1 MANQDTQARINALV
15 TEEKLQNNI
24 ADALTSQLD
33 LRTKEGRIV
42 KQLAKDLISQ
52 NGIENKLEVILETK
66 QKLLEGQLNLSEDKA
81 NLLLKELETTEE
93 LLKLEGK
100 RKDKQAEIK
109 DLTKDFKNSLL
120 GAVGLSTDMLKNG
133 IGFGIGMAIAKK
145 GVEMLSS
152 AFSATVG
159 LAKDLYTQ
167 TGATAAEAGRLG
179 AQTMSAMLSMEG
191 LLYGG
196 EALAKAA
203 QDASEYYGSTAV
215 ITADMQKNITKLS
228 AMGVQGATQINS
240 IFESASG
247 NAGELTAEI
256 QAIAQDAGVNAS
268 VVLQDMS
275 SNMTAMV
282 GKSKEELKFLAQ
294 KTAELR
300 KQGMS
305 MSLME
310 GMSSNMLDVE
320 SSLRAQMKAR
330 AFGLGDMLGD
340 TEKMRNA
347 AMQIK
352 FGTDKAAGM
361 EQMAEAVKE
370 AGLTSEKL
378 GNMGSRQIEILADS
392 YGVSAEELTGMLTKQ
407 EELEK
412 IIKETGVATTAE
424 AIAIQE
430 TQAANKAMFD
440 QFKQGALASI
450 PLLAQM
456 VAQYFM
462 MKSLSTSVGAAGGKS
477 KKGGGGGGSM
487 FSGITDAIE
496 KIDGKKLMQGGAA
509 LVLVAASVFVFG
521 KAVQEFMNVDAGA
534 VLGAVGAMFALVGAL
549 ALLGTFMS
557 GPIGVGVLI
566 GAAAMLVVAAAMF
579 VLGKAIQEIATGF
592 GMMGELTTQLGAL
605 VLIAPGLIA
614 LAGIFGLLGVG
625 LLAMSVGLA
634 AVTLFL
640 PTLLIL
646 GMVLPLITSALGM
659 GGGGDAG
666 DVDSTEGSSS
676 DALLQEIKGLRLD
689 IQNQP
694 VQIVIDDKVVSTMN
708 KKNSRM
714 QGYRDQLR

>member
-81 NLLLKELETTEE
+81 KLLLKELETTEE

-100 RKDKQAEIK
+100 RNDKQAEIK

-133 IGFGIGMAIAKK
+133 IAFGIGMAIAKK

-310 GMSSNMLDVE
+310 DMSSNMLNVE

-330 AFGLGDMLGD
+330 AFGMGEMLGD

-347 AMQIK
+347 AMEIQ
-352 FGTDKAAGM
+352 FGDRAQGM
-361 EQMAEAVKE
+361 EQMADAMKE
-370 AGLTSEKL
+370 AGLTSEQL
-378 GNMGSRQIEILADS
+378 GNMGVKQVGFLADS
-392 YGVSAEELTGMLTKQ
+392 YGMSAEQLTEMVTKQ

-412 IIKETGVATTAE
+412 IMKETGVATKAE

-430 TQAANKAMFD
+430 QEAANVALFASIGS
-440 QFKQGALASI
+440 GALAALPALMNLI
-450 PLLAQM
+450 GQFGIMAT
-456 VAQYFM
+456 
-462 MKSLSTSVGAAGGKS
+462 MKKTMSAGASTGSGT
-477 KKGGGGGGSM
+477 GSM

>member
-42 KQLAKDLISQ
+42 KQLATDLISQ

-81 NLLLKELETTEE
+81 KLLLKELETTEE

-133 IGFGIGMAIAKK
+133 IAFGIGMAIAKK

-310 GMSSNMLDVE
+310 DMSSNMLNVE

-330 AFGLGDMLGD
+330 AFGMGEMLGD

-347 AMQIK
+347 AMEIQ
-352 FGTDKAAGM
+352 FGDRAQGM
-361 EQMAEAVKE
+361 EQMADAMKE
-370 AGLTSEKL
+370 AGLTSEQL
-378 GNMGSRQIEILADS
+378 GNMGVKQVGFLADS
-392 YGVSAEELTGMLTKQ
+392 YGMSAEQLTEMVTKQ

-412 IIKETGVATTAE
+412 IMKETGVATKAE

-430 TQAANKAMFD
+430 QEAANVALFASIGS
-440 QFKQGALASI
+440 GALAALPALMNLI
-450 PLLAQM
+450 GQFGIMAT
-456 VAQYFM
+456 
-462 MKSLSTSVGAAGGKS
+462 MKKTMSAGASTGSGT
-477 KKGGGGGGSM
+477 GSM

-521 KAVQEFMNVDAGA
+521 KAVQEFMKVSWE
-534 VLGAVGAMFALVGAL
+534 AVGMAVVSMLALVGAL
-549 ALLGTFMS
+549 ALVGSIMMS
-557 GPIGVGVLI
+557 GVGAVAI
-566 GAAAMLVVAAAMF
+566 IAGAAAMLIIASALF

-666 DVDSTEGSSS
+666 DVDSTEGNSS